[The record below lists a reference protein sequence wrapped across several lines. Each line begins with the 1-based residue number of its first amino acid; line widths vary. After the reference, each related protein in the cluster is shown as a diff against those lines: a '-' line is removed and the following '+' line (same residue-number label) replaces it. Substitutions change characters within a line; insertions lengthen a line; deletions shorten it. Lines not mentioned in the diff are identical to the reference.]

1 MPPMPVTVLEVQP
14 TALPTTIELMAQTEG
29 AKETEVRARVGGI
42 LLKRLYVEGT
52 PVKAGQ
58 PMFQIDPAPYENAL
72 AEARARAGLVVMLGH
87 DGLARFERG
96 LVRAEDAIA
105 VAERNRALNGLAGA
119 VEWRCGNAFDVLRDL
134 EREGRRYDVV
144 VMDPPPFA
152 PSKDRIDSARRGYK
166 DLALRA
172 FRLLDN
178 RGALLFLSCSHAFG
192 RDILLDTLGEA
203 ARDAK
208 RRIVVAG
215 EIHQPADHPRVP
227 EIPETDY
234 LKGFLCA
241 VDFN

>member
-1 MPPMPVTVLEVQP
+1 MGDLREIVLP
-14 TALPTTIELMAQTEG
+14 TAGQKTGVYLDIRYVPSILKPVMPG
-29 AKETEVRARVGGI
+29 ARVLDCFSFQGHFALSALLYGAASVTGI
-42 LLKRLYVEGT
+42 E
-52 PVKAGQ
+52 Q
-58 PMFQIDPAPYENAL
+58 S
-72 AEARARAGLVVMLGH
+72 
-87 DGLARFERG
+87 
-96 LVRAEDAIA
+96 EDAIA

-152 PSKDRIDSARRGYK
+152 PSKNRIDSARRGYK